1 MIRRLIVLAL
11 GSLFQPP
18 PTAFFIRNREVVDCE
33 PVAVLP
39 SVASPSYG
47 PSSRNYPRRHSGAS
61 ASVAV
66 ASARMNIPRGVHRDS
81 YGSDARATRTDS
93 ARKPRSRNGS
103 RK

>member
-1 MIRRLIVLAL
+1 MIRSLIALAL
-11 GSLFQPP
+11 GSLFQPS
-18 PTAFFIRNREVVDCE
+18 PTTFLIRNRQVEGCE
-33 PVAVLP
+33 PVAALP
-39 SVASPSYG
+39 NAASPSYG
-47 PSSRNYPRRHSGAS
+47 PSSRSNSRRHSGAS

-81 YGSDARATRTDS
+81 YGSDARAARTDS